1 MSLEEDTL
9 WDTRI
14 LDSWL
19 NDVESIIIQVEV
31 DDAFSHTVVFVLVLN
46 DWLKEVTFEVEDLWK
61 GKGENWIKEIERE
74 TVSFS

>member
-1 MSLEEDTL
+1 MSLKEDTL
-9 WDTRI
+9 WDTWI

-19 NDVESIIIQVEV
+19 NDVESIIIQVKV

>member
-9 WDTRI
+9 WDTWI

>member
-9 WDTRI
+9 WDTWI

-19 NDVESIIIQVEV
+19 NDVESIVIQVEV

>member
-9 WDTRI
+9 WDTWI

-19 NDVESIIIQVEV
+19 NDVESIIIQVKV

>member
-9 WDTRI
+9 WDTWI
-14 LDSWL
+14 FDSWL
-19 NDVESIIIQVEV
+19 NDVESIVIQVEV